1 MICFMEILKIYLQE
15 QFLIKYYVIKHLI
28 LPKTP
33 TYDGQQRGL
42 ASMVSM
48 LFDKKSSQSAVK
60 NANMS
65 NQELARKL
73 HKPII
78 RKCEKQKVHSSF
90 IDNIRGADLSD
101 MQLISKFNKWLRFY
115 YMLLIFICVGC
126 SFER

>member
-101 MQLISKFNKWLRFY
+101 MQLISKFNK
-115 YMLLIFICVGC
+115 
-126 SFER
+126 